1 MLIQI
6 EISFFFQFCKL
17 GEVNDFLNHIWS
29 KSEPTIKKLEK
40 TIAALCLKEVL
51 AVFYNFAILI
61 QIELPFYLIL

>member
-29 KSEPTIKKLEK
+29 KSEPTLKKLKK
-40 TIAALCLKEVL
+40 TITALCLKDVL
-51 AVFYNFAILI
+51 TVSYNFAILI
-61 QIELPFYLIL
+61 QIEPSFYLIL